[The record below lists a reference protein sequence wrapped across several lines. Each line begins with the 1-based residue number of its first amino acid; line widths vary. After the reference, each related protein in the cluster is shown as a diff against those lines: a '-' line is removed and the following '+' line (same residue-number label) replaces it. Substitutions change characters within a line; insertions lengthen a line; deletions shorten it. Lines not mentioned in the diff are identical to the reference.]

1 MDLIKKMLEKDPLK
15 RISAEDA
22 LNHEFF
28 ADSFLEAL
36 NNIEEDIQTHM
47 IDFKNKNNL

>member
-1 MDLIKKMLEKDPLK
+1 MVDKDPAK

-36 NNIEEDIQTHM
+36 NNIEEDIQSHM
-47 IDFKNKNNL
+47 IDFSNKNKSK